1 MTHLPI
7 VIIAKQLLECN
18 DDLKKLGLVNWSM
31 YVFIA
36 SVIASY
42 FYQHMESRDEM
53 KCNPLR
59 IMVVGLG
66 GTGKS
71 ALVNRLFGL
80 SQEENIAEEGSGY
93 CAKATTEAV
102 NCYYHEL
109 LNGVEAIIFD
119 TPGFD
124 NADISEHQ
132 KYTDMKLK
140 TEGKVDLMLYCVSVE
155 SPSARIRRGDVQA
168 IHLLTRVF
176 GHSLW
181 TTTIFVLTFANMACK
196 RMQKDNYCKLKQK
209 IEDTLHTHLQDKAG
223 IPMDIV
229 TRIPVTTAGD
239 TDPVIPHEQD
249 NWATRL
255 LELFHD
261 KLNPDI
267 IEMLLNAIVKGVIA
281 RAGSAGW

>member
-1 MTHLPI
+1 
-7 VIIAKQLLECN
+7 
-18 DDLKKLGLVNWSM
+18 
-31 YVFIA
+31 
-36 SVIASY
+36 
-42 FYQHMESRDEM
+42 MESKDVM

-59 IMVVGLG
+59 IMIVGLG

-93 CAKATTEAV
+93 CAKATTEAIE
-102 NCYYHEL
+102 CYRHKL
-109 LNGVEAIIFD
+109 LNGVDAIIFD

-124 NADISEHQ
+124 NADINEHR
-132 KYTDMKLK
+132 KFTDMKLK
-140 TEGKVDLMLYCVSVE
+140 TEGKVDLILYCISVA
-155 SPSARIRRGDVQA
+155 SPGARISKPDVQA

-181 TTTIFVLTFANMACK
+181 TIAIFVLTFANVACK
-196 RMQKDNYCKLKQK
+196 RMQKDQYRKLKQK
-209 IEDTLHTHLQDKAG
+209 IKETLRTHLQDKAG

-229 TRIPVTTAGD
+229 THIPVTTAGD

-249 NWATRL
+249 DWAKRL
-255 LELFHD
+255 LGLFND
-261 KLNPDI
+261 KLDPNS
-267 IEMLLNAIVKGVIA
+267 IEMLLNAIVKGIIA